1 MMYERFEHTAD
12 IGLRIKAPDLNT
24 LFAEAARALF
34 SVIVA
39 NLDDVR
45 PVLSL
50 AFAVEGQKYDDL
62 LLDWLAELLA
72 AFDAR
77 HVVLAEFDVRIDGAG
92 LKATARGEPLD
103 PSRHKLEEEVKAV
116 TYHRLK
122 VEKQA
127 DGWLAEVL
135 VDV

>member
-1 MMYERFEHTAD
+1 MYERFEHTAD
-12 IGLRIKAPDLNT
+12 IGLRIRAGDLDS
-24 LFAEAARALF
+24 LFAEAARAMF

-39 NLDDVR
+39 NLADVR

-50 AFAVEGQKYDDL
+50 SFTIEGQKYDDL
-62 LLDWLAELLA
+62 LLDWLAELLST
-72 AFDAR
+72 FDAR
-77 HVVLAEFDVRIDGAG
+77 RVLLAEFDVRIDASG

-103 PSRHKLEEEVKAV
+103 PSRHRLEEEIKAV

-122 VEKQA
+122 VERQA